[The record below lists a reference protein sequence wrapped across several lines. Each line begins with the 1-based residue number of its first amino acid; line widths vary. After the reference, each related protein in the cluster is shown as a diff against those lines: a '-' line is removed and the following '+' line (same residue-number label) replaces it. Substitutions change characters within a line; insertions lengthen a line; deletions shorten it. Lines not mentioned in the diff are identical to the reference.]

1 MLAFGELVEVA
12 RIELKL
18 VLDEG
23 LVVAK
28 RLFHA

>member
-28 RLFHA
+28 QLLHA

>member
-1 MLAFGELVEVA
+1 MLTFGELVKVA

-28 RLFHA
+28 QLFDA

>member
-1 MLAFGELVEVA
+1 MLTFGELVKVA

-23 LVVAK
+23 PVVAK
-28 RLFHA
+28 QLFDA